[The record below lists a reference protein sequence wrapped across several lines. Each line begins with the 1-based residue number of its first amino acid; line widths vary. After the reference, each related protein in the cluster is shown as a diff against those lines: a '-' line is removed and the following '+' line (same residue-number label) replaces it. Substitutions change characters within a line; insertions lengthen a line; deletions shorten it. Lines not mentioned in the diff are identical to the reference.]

1 MKRILINAT
10 QEEELRVALV
20 DGQKLYNLDIETP
33 GKEQKKANIY
43 KGKITRVEPSLEA
56 AFVDYGAERHG
67 FLPMKEIARSYFPDG
82 YTFKGRPSIKEVLKE
97 GQEVIVQ
104 IEKEERGQKGAA
116 LTTFISLAG
125 SYIVM
130 MPNNPRAGG
139 ISRRIEGEERNA
151 LRDTLR
157 KLDIPQGM
165 GVIVRTAGVG
175 KDEEELGWD
184 LQVLLKLWE
193 AIQQAAEKPAPF
205 LIHQESDVI
214 IRAIRDHLRANIG
227 EIVIDQKEAFDRAVN
242 HVKHVRPDF
251 VNRIKLYE
259 DKIVPLFN
267 RFQIEGQIESAF
279 QREVR
284 LPSGGSIVID
294 PTEALISI
302 DINSARATKGADIE
316 ETAFNTNL
324 EAAQEIARQLRLR
337 DMGGLVVIDFIDMV
351 VSRHQREVES
361 KLRDAVVSD
370 RARIQLGKISK
381 FGLMEMSR
389 QRLRPSLG
397 ESSQIVCPRCS
408 GYGRIRGIESLALS
422 LLRLLEE
429 EATKPAT
436 KQVKAIV
443 PVEVA
448 TFLLNEKRSLIN
460 KLEQRHKAQIL
471 ILPNPHMDTP
481 HFEVERLKQDETMDE
496 ASYEVVE
503 TAPELRYEPTSQA
516 SDVEKPAIKGLPTDG
531 AAAPMPIK
539 KVVESKPGLLSRIW
553 KSLFGSTD
561 SNDAKKSK
569 PSKSNRNRNNQ
580 RNNQRNNRNKQR
592 PNNRQNQN
600 QRNKNTNQGQNKNPN
615 QTRNA
620 NTRNQSQTKNRNT
633 QNKRTSEENKSQAA
647 NRPQQKQAQP
657 ASKPEQSQAP
667 RPARKSRDD
676 RRKKPVSKVATA
688 EAKAADVDSRID
700 SGINTK
706 AEPASQAPKSVP
718 KAASKPAPKK
728 VPNTP
733 KDVKI
738 ASTATEKTE
747 LNTEKTADTTATEA
761 KKPARQRRV
770 PSHLGGNRHNKPR
783 TQKPA
788 EVVPVLEE
796 TPAKPKPKTIKS
808 AVRTAIVE
816 TRISSIVDDTATA
829 SKSQQKA
836 TTLQTKSDSAAENT
850 AVAKQTTTQKTE
862 TPAPVAK
869 DISGNS
875 DSNKKL
881 VSETKSDSA
890 ASNKTDNTEIK
901 AVVAKKVTE
910 DTSVVSPKKK
920 STNAGAGAATSTAS
934 KPSYKV
940 EEIKTAYV
948 AAEKKSTESITSEV
962 EKNSQGSFSPAAK
975 PTTPKTDD

>member
-10 QEEELRVALV
+10 QEEEVRVALV
-20 DGQKLYNLDIETP
+20 DGQLLYNLDIESP

-56 AFVDYGAERHG
+56 AFVDYGADRHG

-82 YTFKGRPSIKEVLKE
+82 YSFKGRPSIREVLKE

-157 KLDIPQGM
+157 KLDIPEGM

-175 KDEEELGWD
+175 KDEDELGWD

-193 AIQQAAEKPAPF
+193 AIQEAGKKPAPF

-214 IRAIRDHLRANIG
+214 IRAIRDHFRANIG
-227 EIVIDQKEAFDRAVN
+227 EIVIDDKEAYSRAVN

-251 VNRIKLYE
+251 VNRIKFYE
-259 DKIVPLFN
+259 DKVIPLFN

-324 EAAQEIARQLRLR
+324 EAANEIARQLRLR

-351 VSRHQREVES
+351 VSKHQRAVEA
-361 KLRDAVVSD
+361 KIREAVVSD
-370 RARIQLGKISK
+370 RARIQLGRISK

-448 TFLLNEKRSLIN
+448 TFLLNEKRSVIN
-460 KLEQRHKAQIL
+460 SIENRHKAQLL

-481 HFEVERLKQDETMDE
+481 HFEVERLKQDEASDE

-503 TAPELRYEPTSQA
+503 TAPELRYEPSTQVT
-516 SDVEKPAIKGLPTDG
+516 DVEKPAIKGLPTDG
-531 AAAPMPIK
+531 VAPMPVKAAAVKTVATVHKDGIFK
-539 KVVESKPGLLSRIW
+539 RVW
-553 KSLFGSTD
+553 QSLFGTSEEIKPDNKNIST
-561 SNDAKKSK
+561 
-569 PSKSNRNRNNQ
+569 NRSQNNQ
-580 RNNQRNNRNKQR
+580 RNTRNNQR
-592 PNNRQNQN
+592 PNNRRNQNQRKQTSQNRNSNQQKNQNQN
-600 QRNKNTNQGQNKNPN
+600 QRNQ
-615 QTRNA
+615 
-620 NTRNQSQTKNRNT
+620 QSRP
-633 QNKRTSEENKSQAA
+633 SAA
-647 NRPQQKQAQP
+647 NKQVQAQP
-657 ASKPEQSQAP
+657 QKQNPPKKQTQSKPVVKTDTRKTVSNEKAQAP
-667 RPARKSRDD
+667 RPPRKSRDE
-676 RRKKPVSKVATA
+676 RRKKPVSKVESGEALKSSESVNVAKQAIKKDLPAKTKQSGEPGLENKSLETKQPTEKKITESKDSSPVKTNTESTTA
-688 EAKAADVDSRID
+688 E
-700 SGINTK
+700 T
-706 AEPASQAPKSVP
+706 
-718 KAASKPAPKK
+718 
-728 VPNTP
+728 
-733 KDVKI
+733 
-738 ASTATEKTE
+738 
-747 LNTEKTADTTATEA
+747 
-761 KKPARQRRV
+761 KKPTRQRRV

-783 TQKPA
+783 PQKPA
-788 EVVPVLEE
+788 EIVPVIENA
-796 TPAKPKPKTIKS
+796 PVKPKPKTIKS

-816 TRISSIVDDTATA
+816 TRYSSITNETVATKPQVKPQV
-829 SKSQQKA
+829 KSEK
-836 TTLQTKSDSAAENT
+836 
-850 AVAKQTTTQKTE
+850 
-862 TPAPVAK
+862 PAPVQTSKPATKPATKPKAEKPQAPTAPAK
-869 DISGNS
+869 VQVEKKVEASKPKAKPADKKTKTAKPKASSSSG
-875 DSNKKL
+875 
-881 VSETKSDSA
+881 A
-890 ASNKTDNTEIK
+890 AS
-901 AVVAKKVTE
+901 
-910 DTSVVSPKKK
+910 S
-920 STNAGAGAATSTAS
+920 GAS

-948 AAEKKSTESITSEV
+948 ASKKDVSKNITKEV
-962 EKNSQGSFSPAAK
+962 KSSSQGSFSPPVK
-975 PTTPKTDD
+975 PSSPNTD